1 MSDVLGYQRGVSYNN
16 DIINRNRALQREV
29 HNENLN
35 NLNNYN
41 ILEKQSQKTY
51 DTAERGLEEAKASR
65 TSDEAKD
72 EGGEFLND
80 VRNAYKSGKAY
91 NKIFSKTAGD
101 VSKALSGGAGA
112 GAEGLTRASFLAQ
125 GSKPAGELF
134 TSDLARESGEA
145 EEGARDVS
153 EATDL
158 VRAGGE
164 SDADVNAVL
173 DFGRSI
179 GDRIVGG
186 ADAGSRLGEVAS
198 SRLGGAVAEGT
209 QALTNV
215 GESIGDVGGAVREG
229 ATALAGGDV
238 GGVAGA
244 LAKGSSGISKISGAL
259 DSLGKAGEGL
269 SVLSGGSDLLDDMT
283 GGFSKMNTGEK
294 VGNIA
299 GITSGVFGAGSLAG
313 SLEGAGAM
321 LDATGVGAELGVA
334 LNVAGAI
341 AGGISALG
349 DYIGS
354 KEKQKKQAPRP
365 TPVAP
370 PTAVPTPQAPISAL
384 QSGGVALAGYN

>member
-29 HNENLN
+29 HNENLT
-35 NLNNYN
+35 NLSNYN
-41 ILEKQSQKTY
+41 VLEKQSQNTY
-51 DTAERGLEEAKASR
+51 DTAEKGLEEAKAGR
-65 TSDEAKD
+65 TSGEAKD

-101 VSKALSGGAGA
+101 VSKALEGGSAGA
-112 GAEGLTRASFLAQ
+112 GGLTRASFLAQ
-125 GSKPAGELF
+125 SSAPAGEVF
-134 TSDLARESGEA
+134 TSDLARESGDA
-145 EEGARDVS
+145 TEGA
-153 EATDL
+153 ENL

-164 SDADVNAVL
+164 SDADVNAIL
-173 DFGRSI
+173 DFGDRL
-179 GDRIVGG
+179 GDRVVGG
-186 ADAGSRLGEVAS
+186 VS
-198 SRLGGAVAEGT
+198 SAVGNAISSGT
-209 QALTNV
+209 QAV
-215 GESIGDVGGAVREG
+215 GDVGSAVSEG

-244 LAKGSSGISKISGAL
+244 LAKGSGGISKISGAL

-269 SVLSGGSDLLDDMT
+269 SVLSGGSDLLDDMS

-313 SLEGAGAM
+313 SLESAGAM
-321 LDATGVGAELGVA
+321 LDATGIGAEIGVG

-365 TPVAP
+365 TPVSA
-370 PTAVPTPQAPISAL
+370 PTPVAQPPAPISAL